1 MTAITSL
8 TAQNTTGVRS
18 IMPASPSIVTDQIDM
33 VMEDIPPMAVKT
45 GMLCNAEVAGA
56 VAERL
61 KHYHINNLVIDPVM
75 VSTSGSRLLSE
86 DAIALITR
94 EIFPLST
101 LITPNKSEA
110 AALTGEDD
118 PDRQAAAFSD
128 MGCRNILLKGGDTSD
143 RDFKT
148 DILYLDNCKKRIE
161 PAGRCHRHVQHTRD
175 RLHTLVSHRVISRL
189 GLQSHRG
196 CQCCQA
202 IHHACSRS
210 RSVCHHRQRA
220 RSCQSFLLSAQT
232 QEFQSVNIQ
241 KLMNITINDVPLTLP
256 SGSMLSDA
264 LAAKEIKLSGIATG
278 S

>member
-1 MTAITSL
+1 MRKYFTVLSIAGSDPSGERGIQADIKTISALGCYAMTAITSL

-110 AALTGEDD
+110 AALTDEDD

-128 MGCRNILLKGGDTSD
+128 MGCRNILLKGG
-143 RDFKT
+143 
-148 DILYLDNCKKRIE
+148 
-161 PAGRCHRHVQHTRD
+161 RH
-175 RLHTLVSHRVISRL
+175 I
-189 GLQSHRG
+189 
-196 CQCCQA
+196 
-202 IHHACSRS
+202 
-210 RSVCHHRQRA
+210 
-220 RSCQSFLLSAQT
+220 
-232 QEFQSVNIQ
+232 
-241 KLMNITINDVPLTLP
+241 
-256 SGSMLSDA
+256 
-264 LAAKEIKLSGIATG
+264 
-278 S
+278 

>member
-18 IMPASPSIVTDQIDM
+18 IMPASPAIVTDQIDM

-61 KHYHINNLVIDPVM
+61 KHYHINNLVVDPVM

-94 EIFPLST
+94 DIFPLST

-148 DILYLDNCKKRIE
+148 DILYLDNCKN
-161 PAGRCHRHVQHTRD
+161 V
-175 RLHTLVSHRVISRL
+175 
-189 GLQSHRG
+189 
-196 CQCCQA
+196 
-202 IHHACSRS
+202 
-210 RSVCHHRQRA
+210 
-220 RSCQSFLLSAQT
+220 
-232 QEFQSVNIQ
+232 
-241 KLMNITINDVPLTLP
+241 
-256 SGSMLSDA
+256 
-264 LAAKEIKLSGIATG
+264 
-278 S
+278 

>member
-1 MTAITSL
+1 MRKYFTVLSIAGSDPSGGAGIQADIKTISALGCYAMTAITSL

-18 IMPASPSIVTDQIDM
+18 IMPASPAIVTDQIDM

-61 KHYHINNLVIDPVM
+61 NHYHINNLVVDPVM

-94 EIFPLST
+94 DIFPLST

-161 PAGRCHRHVQHTRD
+161 LRADAIDTANTHGTGC
-175 RLHTLVSHRVISRL
+175 TLSSAIASYLAL
-189 GLQSHRG
+189 GYNLTE
-196 CQCCQA
+196 A
-202 IHHACSRS
+202 
-210 RSVCHHRQRA
+210 
-220 RSCQSFLLSAQT
+220 
-232 QEFQSVNIQ
+232 VN
-241 KLMNITINDVPLTLP
+241 
-256 SGSMLSDA
+256 
-264 LAAKEIKLSGIATG
+264 AAKLYITRALEAGAFVTTG
-278 S
+278 KGHGPVNHFYSPRRLKNFNPSTFRNI